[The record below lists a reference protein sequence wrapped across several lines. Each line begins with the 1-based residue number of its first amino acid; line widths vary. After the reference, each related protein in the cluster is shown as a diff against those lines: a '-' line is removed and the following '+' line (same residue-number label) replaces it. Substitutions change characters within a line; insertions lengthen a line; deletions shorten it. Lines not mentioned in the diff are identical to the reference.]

1 MTTTTAAATT
11 ATTQR
16 RVRAITSASR
26 AWAQRSLAPAPA
38 PGRWSRAA
46 LGGCLAELSG
56 DSGAPSLT
64 LACSLVCE
72 VQQQGEPV
80 AWVTR
85 PGSIFYPP
93 DAADGGIDLPVL
105 PVVRLGSLHDRL
117 RAADQIARSGA
128 FGLLVLDLSEDGPTL
143 PLTAQSRLSE
153 QAIAHGALVLCL
165 TTKRAR
171 QPSLGS
177 LVAVRGQ
184 ARRIRRGD
192 GRYVCRVEVL
202 KDKRRGP
209 GWTDE
214 EDRRGPDG
222 VR

>member
-1 MTTTTAAATT
+1 MRVTNTRTAANL
-11 ATTQR
+11 
-16 RVRAITSASR
+16 RAIASVSN
-26 AWAQRSLAPAPA
+26 AWAQRSRMPSPA
-38 PGRWSRAA
+38 PGRWTRAA
-46 LGGCLAELSG
+46 LGSCLAELSG
-56 DSGAPSLT
+56 AAGGPSLT
-64 LACSLVCE
+64 LACSLVRE

-85 PGSIFYPP
+85 PGSTFYPP
-93 DAADGGIDLPVL
+93 DVADGGIDLAAL
-105 PVVRLGSLHDRL
+105 PVIRLDDVRDRL
-117 RAADQIARSGA
+117 LAADQLTRSGA
-128 FGLLVLDLSEDGPTL
+128 FGLLVLDLVEDGPGL
-143 PLTAQSRLSE
+143 PLAVQSRLSE

-165 TTKRAR
+165 TAKTER

-177 LVAVRGQ
+177 LVTVRGQ
-184 ARRIRRGD
+184 ARRIRRGN
-192 GRYVCRVEVL
+192 GRYACRVEVL

>member
-1 MTTTTAAATT
+1 MRVTNTRTAANL
-11 ATTQR
+11 
-16 RVRAITSASR
+16 RAIASVSN
-26 AWAQRSLAPAPA
+26 AWAQRSRMPSPA
-38 PGRWSRAA
+38 PGRWTRAA
-46 LGGCLAELSG
+46 LGSCLAELSG
-56 DSGAPSLT
+56 ADGGPSLT
-64 LACSLVCE
+64 LACSLVRE

-85 PGSIFYPP
+85 PGSTFYPP
-93 DAADGGIDLPVL
+93 DVADGGIDLAAL
-105 PVVRLGSLHDRL
+105 PVIRLDDVRDRL
-117 RAADQIARSGA
+117 LAADQLTRSGA
-128 FGLLVLDLSEDGPTL
+128 FGLLVLDLVEDVPAL
-143 PLTAQSRLSE
+143 PLAVQSRLSE

-165 TTKRAR
+165 TAKTER

-177 LVAVRGQ
+177 LVTVRGQ
-184 ARRIRRGD
+184 ARRIRRGE

-214 EDRRGPDG
+214 ENRCGPDG

>member
-1 MTTTTAAATT
+1 MTTTAAAATA

-16 RVRAITSASR
+16 SLRAIASASQ
-26 AWAQRSLAPAPA
+26 AWAQRGLAPVPA
-38 PGRWSRAA
+38 RWSRAA
-46 LGGCLAELSG
+46 LGNCLAELSG
-56 DSGAPSLT
+56 DAGAPALT
-64 LACSLVCE
+64 LACSLVRE
-72 VQQQGEPV
+72 AQQQGEPV
-80 AWVTR
+80 AWLTR

-105 PVVRLGSLHDRL
+105 PVIRLDSLRDRL

-184 ARRIRRGD
+184 ARRVRRGD
-192 GRYVCRVEVL
+192 GRFACRVEVL

-209 GWTDE
+209 GWTGE

>member
-1 MTTTTAAATT
+1 MRVANVTTAAGL
-11 ATTQR
+11 
-16 RVRAITSASR
+16 RAIASGSR
-26 AWAQRSLAPAPA
+26 AWAQRSRMPSPA
-38 PGRWSRAA
+38 PGRWTRAA
-46 LGGCLAELSG
+46 LGSCLAELSG
-56 DSGAPSLT
+56 GAGAPSLT
-64 LACSLVCE
+64 LACRLVRE

-85 PGSIFYPP
+85 PGSVFYPP
-93 DAADGGIDLPVL
+93 DLADGGIDLAAL
-105 PVVRLGSLHDRL
+105 PVIRLDDARDRL
-117 RAADQIARSGA
+117 RAADQLARSGA
-128 FGLLVLDLSEDGPTL
+128 FGLLVLDLVEDDLGL
-143 PLTAQSRLSE
+143 PLAVQSRLSE

-165 TTKRAR
+165 TMKTER

-177 LVAVRGQ
+177 LVTVRGQ

-192 GRYVCRVEVL
+192 GRYACRVEVL

-214 EDRRGPDG
+214 EHRRGPDG

>member
-1 MTTTTAAATT
+1 MRVTNTRTAANL
-11 ATTQR
+11 
-16 RVRAITSASR
+16 RAIASVSN
-26 AWAQRSLAPAPA
+26 AWAQRSRMPSPA
-38 PGRWSRAA
+38 PGRWTRAA
-46 LGGCLAELSG
+46 LGSCLAELSG
-56 DSGAPSLT
+56 ADGGPSLT
-64 LACSLVCE
+64 LACSLVRE

-85 PGSIFYPP
+85 PGSTFYPP
-93 DAADGGIDLPVL
+93 DVADGGIDLAAL
-105 PVVRLGSLHDRL
+105 PVIRLDDVRDRL
-117 RAADQIARSGA
+117 LAADQLTRSGA
-128 FGLLVLDLSEDGPTL
+128 FGLLVLDLVEDGPGL
-143 PLTAQSRLSE
+143 PLAVQSRLSE

-165 TTKRAR
+165 TAKTER

-177 LVAVRGQ
+177 LVTVRGQ
-184 ARRIRRGD
+184 ARRIRRGN
-192 GRYVCRVEVL
+192 GRYACRVEVL

>member
-1 MTTTTAAATT
+1 MRVTNTRTAANL
-11 ATTQR
+11 
-16 RVRAITSASR
+16 RAIASVSN
-26 AWAQRSLAPAPA
+26 AWAQRSRMPSPA
-38 PGRWSRAA
+38 PGRWTRAA
-46 LGGCLAELSG
+46 LGSCLAELSG
-56 DSGAPSLT
+56 AAGAPSLT
-64 LACSLVCE
+64 LACSLVRE

-85 PGSIFYPP
+85 PGSTFYPP
-93 DAADGGIDLPVL
+93 DVADGGIDLAAL
-105 PVVRLGSLHDRL
+105 PVIRLDDVRDRL
-117 RAADQIARSGA
+117 LAADQLTRSGA
-128 FGLLVLDLSEDGPTL
+128 FGLLVLDLVEDGPGL
-143 PLTAQSRLSE
+143 PLAVQSRLSE

-165 TTKRAR
+165 TAKTER

-177 LVAVRGQ
+177 LVTVRGQ
-184 ARRIRRGD
+184 ARRIRRGN
-192 GRYVCRVEVL
+192 GRYACRVEVL

>member
-1 MTTTTAAATT
+1 MRVTNTRTAANL
-11 ATTQR
+11 
-16 RVRAITSASR
+16 RAIASVSN
-26 AWAQRSLAPAPA
+26 AWAQRSRMPSPA
-38 PGRWSRAA
+38 PGRWTRAA
-46 LGGCLAELSG
+46 LGSCLAELSG
-56 DSGAPSLT
+56 ADGAPSLT
-64 LACSLVCE
+64 LACSLVRE

-85 PGSIFYPP
+85 PGSTFYPP
-93 DAADGGIDLPVL
+93 DVADGGIDLAAL
-105 PVVRLGSLHDRL
+105 PVIRLDDVRDRL
-117 RAADQIARSGA
+117 LAADQLTRSGA
-128 FGLLVLDLSEDGPTL
+128 FGLLVLDLVEDGPGL
-143 PLTAQSRLSE
+143 PLAVQSRLSE

-165 TTKRAR
+165 TAKTER

-177 LVAVRGQ
+177 LVTVRGQ
-184 ARRIRRGD
+184 ARRIRRGN
-192 GRYVCRVEVL
+192 GRYACRVEVL